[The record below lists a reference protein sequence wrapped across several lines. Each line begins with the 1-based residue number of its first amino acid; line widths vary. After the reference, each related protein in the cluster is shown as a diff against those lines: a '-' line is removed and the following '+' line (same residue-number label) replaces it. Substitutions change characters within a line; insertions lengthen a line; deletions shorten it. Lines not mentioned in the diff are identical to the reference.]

1 LNQSEHKGVDKT
13 PSSFRCEA
21 QELTNEEK
29 KDLPRINVRDKLE
42 KKFPL
47 PDNVTHDLDDI
58 AKAFRDG

>member
-1 LNQSEHKGVDKT
+1 
-13 PSSFRCEA
+13 
-21 QELTNEEK
+21 LTNEEK